1 MSYLFFAEGFTNAN
15 GKQLGPSGIRDVLA
29 RKIPSKIGGIVI
41 FVDSGFQLWGLS
53 GGA

>member
-29 RKIPSKIGGIVI
+29 QKLPSKMGGIVI
-41 FVDSGFQLWGLS
+41 FVDSGFQLWRLS